1 MHDKL
6 FLSRCPVYTK
16 NGREMGK
23 ISELVKERG
32 RGGGE
37 MMYSTS
43 RFSTNAYLG
52 VVITVMENAKRYSV
66 QGSLMRKFET
76 VE

>member
-1 MHDKL
+1 MHNKL
-6 FLSRCPVYTK
+6 FLSRYLVYTK

-37 MMYSTS
+37 RMYSTS